1 MRVGCGLR
9 VRRIDG
15 NEYLYFW
22 HYEREGGRSER
33 REDYVGP
40 VREAKSRQEAA
51 RKLLAFHRRGHPKLG
66 GRAARA
72 GRAAPG
78 GRGKGSAPPPADSP
92 NKEKTQHRPNAPP
105 TFLPT

>member
-51 RKLLAFHRRGHPKLG
+51 RRLLAFHRRARQDLW
-66 GRAARA
+66 GRIGRPARA
-72 GRAAPG
+72 TSGPTKQTAPAGRFPPSS
-78 GRGKGSAPPPADSP
+78 GRTESSA
-92 NKEKTQHRPNAPP
+92 ERPHGRN
-105 TFLPT
+105 

>member
-51 RKLLAFHRRGHPKLG
+51 RKLLAFHRRGHPGLWAPIPRP
-66 GRAARA
+66 GRRRRGHRERVRA
-72 GRAAPG
+72 PRKSTTEQRHDP
-78 GRGKGSAPPPADSP
+78 RVSRMPPPQYLSP
-92 NKEKTQHRPNAPP
+92 
-105 TFLPT
+105 